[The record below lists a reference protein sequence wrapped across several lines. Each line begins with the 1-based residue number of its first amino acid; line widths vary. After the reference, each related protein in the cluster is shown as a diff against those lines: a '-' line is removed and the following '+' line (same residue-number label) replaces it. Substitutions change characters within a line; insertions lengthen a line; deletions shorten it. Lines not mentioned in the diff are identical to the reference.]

1 MQTQWPTKRV
11 LCTLIKNKAANYIRL
26 NFGITP
32 LFLFH
37 LVRLNKESVG
47 KGQAKQL
54 FEDLINGLGLI
65 AALEAAKVKPEGRQ
79 HHCGEESNC
88 QFFRL
93 CDFILSVLQGM
104 SCQVVSTSQL
114 LFCV

>member
-11 LCTLIKNKAANYIRL
+11 LCTLIKNKAPNYIRL

-47 KGQAKQL
+47 KGQAK
-54 FEDLINGLGLI
+54 
-65 AALEAAKVKPEGRQ
+65 
-79 HHCGEESNC
+79 
-88 QFFRL
+88 
-93 CDFILSVLQGM
+93 
-104 SCQVVSTSQL
+104 
-114 LFCV
+114 